1 MMRSLFSGVSGLRAH
16 QVRMDVIGNNI
27 ANVNTVGF
35 KSSNVQFSEVFSQT
49 VKGAGSPQGGKGG
62 TNPQQIGLGM
72 AVGSINVNHSKGST
86 QRTDNAT
93 DLMVDGNGFFVLSN
107 DANGQNKFYTR
118 AGNFS
123 VDKDGYL
130 VAPNGFKV
138 LDTDQKSVQINQ
150 SETKAATASS
160 DMILK
165 GNLNFNDT
173 DYTTTFDVYD
183 SLGDTHSVTVKFEG
197 APLSSS
203 GKLPMRPSDPRFVD
217 SDANGVD
224 DTGRTSNYS
233 FRKVSFSD
241 GTTTVP
247 DPTAAAP
254 NNELYAMF
262 NENGDVC
269 DFVTLSTPA
278 AITAAT
284 VTEGISG
291 NLVLGIS
298 GAADITI
305 PIDKSIFYENG
316 DLTKNRVFSQ
326 YSQTTDLKAQPTD
339 GNSAGSINSFSI
351 SSTGEIVAVF
361 TNGERKTLSTI
372 GLANFDN
379 PTGLMKVGSNLFL
392 DSPNSG
398 TPKFGSPSAGGYG
411 AITPGALEMS
421 NVDLAAEFTNM
432 ITTQRG
438 FQANSK
444 IITTSDEML
453 QELVN
458 LKR

>member
-1 MMRSLFSGVSGLRAH
+1 MRSLFSGVSGLRAH
-16 QVRMDVIGNNI
+16 QVKMDIIGNNI

-35 KSSNVQFSEVFSQT
+35 KASNVSFAEVFSQT
-49 VKGAGSPQGGKGG
+49 VKGAGSPQSGKGG

-93 DLMVDGNGFFVLSN
+93 DLMIDGEGFFVLSN

-123 VDKDGYL
+123 VDRDGYL
-130 VAPNGFKV
+130 VSPSGFKV
-138 LDTDQKSVQINQ
+138 LDNDFKPVQINQ
-150 SETKAATASS
+150 SETKSATATT
-160 DMILK
+160 DMVIK
-165 GNLNFNDT
+165 GNLNFNDS

-183 SLGDTHSVTVKFEG
+183 SLGDTHSVSVNFIG
-197 APLSSS
+197 DPIASN

-217 SDANGVD
+217 TDGNGVD
-224 DTGRTSNYS
+224 DSNRTSNYS
-233 FRKVSFSD
+233 FRKVTFSD

-247 DPTAAAP
+247 DPAAAAP
-254 NNELYAMF
+254 NNELYVMF

-269 DFVTLSTPA
+269 DFVTLNNTPPA
-278 AITAAT
+278 AAD
-284 VTEGISG
+284 VTEGISST
-291 NLVLGIS
+291 LVMTVP
-298 GAADITI
+298 GAADINV
-305 PIDKSIFYENG
+305 PIDKSVFYENG

-326 YSQTTDLKAQPTD
+326 YSQTTDLKAIPTD
-339 GNSAGSINSFSI
+339 GNSAGSINSFNI
-351 SSTGEIVAVF
+351 SSTGEIVAIF
-361 TNGERKTLSTI
+361 TNGERKTLSVI
-372 GLANFDN
+372 GLAKFDN
-379 PTGLMKVGSNLFL
+379 PPGLMKVGNNLFV
-392 DSPNSG
+392 DTQNSG
-398 TPKFGSPSAGGYG
+398 TPKYGKPSSGGYG
-411 AITPGALEMS
+411 SLTPGALEMS
-421 NVDLAAEFTNM
+421 NVDLAAQFTDM